1 MRIIDRYLLR
11 QFVHVF
17 LICFISLDGLY
28 VVFDAFSNLDE
39 FLHYAEK
46 DGGLLSMMGE
56 FYAYRT
62 ILFFEQSCS
71 MLTMI
76 AGMFTVTWIQRHNE
90 LTALMAAGVSRTR
103 IIVPVILAAASIS
116 LFASAAREFII
127 PRLADELGRDA
138 KNLRGEAGLEL
149 KPRFDYETNVLLQGK
164 VAYANEQRVNMP
176 SFVFQ
181 ESLYG
186 QGKQLT
192 AENAYYQ
199 APQPPDRSGRP
210 GRPGGYLLRGVTR
223 PQNLAEQPSLEPHG
237 SPVLIT
243 PRDAKW
249 LKPDECFV
257 VSNVN
262 FEQLTG
268 GEGFKK
274 FSSTRQLIAA
284 LSDPSLG
291 LGGDYGADVRVKV
304 HARIIQPLMDMTL
317 LFLGLPLVLNGT
329 NRNVFVAIGLCG
341 AVCTAFMLVTIGCQ
355 HLGAVALLRPALAAW
370 APLVVFVPIAV
381 GMFDRIE
388 Y

>member
-39 FLHYAEK
+39 FLYYAEK
-46 DGGLLSMMGE
+46 DGGGLLSMMGE

-62 ILFFEQSCS
+62 VAFFEQISS

-103 IIVPVILAAASIS
+103 IIVPIVVAAACTS
-116 LFASAAREFII
+116 LGASAAREFVI
-127 PRLADELGRDA
+127 PQLADELGRDA

-149 KPRFDYETNVLLQGK
+149 KPRLDFETNVLLHGK
-164 VAYANEQRVNMP
+164 VAYANEQRINEP
-176 SFVFQ
+176 SFMFPR
-181 ESLYG
+181 SLYG
-186 QGKQLT
+186 QGRQLA
-192 AENAYYQ
+192 AENAYYFARQ
-199 APQPPDRSGRP
+199 ADRP
-210 GRPGGYLLRGVTR
+210 AGYLLRGVIR
-223 PQNLAEQPSLEPHG
+223 PQNLAEQPSLEQNG
-237 SPVLIT
+237 SPLLIT
-243 PRDAKW
+243 PRDADW
-249 LKPDECFV
+249 LKPDECFL

-262 FEQLTG
+262 FDQLTG
-268 GEGFKK
+268 GEGMKK

-291 LGGDYGADVRVKV
+291 LAGDYGADVRVKI

-341 AVCTAFMLVTIGCQ
+341 AVCTAFMLVAMGFQ
-355 HLGAVALLRPALAAW
+355 YLGAAAMLRPALAAW
-370 APLVVFVPIAV
+370 APLVIFVPIAV

>member
-11 QFVHVF
+11 QFIHVF

-39 FLHYAEK
+39 FLHYSEK
-46 DGGLLSMMGE
+46 DGGGLLAMMGE

-62 ILFFEQSCS
+62 ILFFEQISS

-103 IIVPVILAAASIS
+103 IIVPIIAAAACTS
-116 LFASAAREFII
+116 LGASAAREFVI
-127 PRLADELGRDA
+127 PQLSDELGRDA

-149 KPRFDYETNVLLQGK
+149 KPRLDFETNVLLHGK
-164 VAYANEQRVNMP
+164 VAYANEQRVNEP
-176 SFVFQ
+176 SFMFPA
-181 ESLYG
+181 SLYG
-186 QGKQLT
+186 QGRQLA
-192 AENAYYQ
+192 AENAYYLPRQ
-199 APQPPDRSGRP
+199 ADRLA
-210 GRPGGYLLRGVTR
+210 GYLLRGVIR
-223 PQNLAEQPSLEPHG
+223 PQNLAEQPSIEQGGRPL
-237 SPVLIT
+237 LIT
-243 PRDAKW
+243 PHDADW
-249 LKPDECFV
+249 LKPDECFL

-262 FEQLTG
+262 FDQLTG

-284 LSDPSLG
+284 LTDPSLG
-291 LGGDYGADVRVKV
+291 LAGDYGADVRVKI
-304 HARIIQPLMDMTL
+304 HARIIQPFMDMTL

-341 AVCTAFMLVTIGCQ
+341 AVCTAFMLVSMGFQ
-355 HLGAVALLRPALAAW
+355 YLGAAAMLRPALAAW
-370 APLVVFVPIAV
+370 APLVMFVPIAV

>member
-11 QFVHVF
+11 QFIHVF

-39 FLHYAEK
+39 FLHYSEK
-46 DGGLLSMMGE
+46 DGGGLLAMMGE

-62 ILFFEQSCS
+62 ILFFEQISS

-103 IIVPVILAAASIS
+103 IIVPIIVAAACTS
-116 LFASAAREFII
+116 LGASAAREFVI

-149 KPRFDYETNVLLQGK
+149 KPRLDFETNVLLHGK
-164 VAYANEQRVNMP
+164 VAYANELRVNEP
-176 SFVFQ
+176 SFMFPG
-181 ESLYG
+181 SLYG
-186 QGKQLT
+186 QGRQLA
-192 AENAYYQ
+192 AENAYYLARQ
-199 APQPPDRSGRP
+199 ADRP
-210 GRPGGYLLRGVTR
+210 AGYLLRGVIR
-223 PQNLAEQPSLEPHG
+223 PQNLIEQPSLEQGGRPL
-237 SPVLIT
+237 LIT
-243 PRDAKW
+243 PRDAGW
-249 LKPDECFV
+249 LKPDECFL

-262 FEQLTG
+262 FDQLTG

-284 LSDPSLG
+284 LTDPSLG
-291 LGGDYGADVRVKV
+291 LAGDYGADVRVKV
-304 HARIIQPLMDMTL
+304 HARLIQPFMDMTL

-341 AVCTAFMLVTIGCQ
+341 AVCTAFMLVSLGFQ
-355 HLGAVALLRPALAAW
+355 YLGAAAMLRPALAAW
-370 APLVVFVPIAV
+370 APLVMFVPIAV

>member
-39 FLHYAEK
+39 FLHYTEK
-46 DGGLLSMMGE
+46 EGGLLSLMGE

-62 ILFFEQSCS
+62 VLFFERISS

-103 IIVPVILAAASIS
+103 IIVPIIAAAGCIS
-116 LFASAAREFII
+116 LGASAAREFVI
-127 PRLADELGRDA
+127 PCLADELGRDA

-149 KPRFDYETNVLLQGK
+149 KPRIDYETNVLLQGK
-164 VAYANEQRVNMP
+164 VAYANDQRVNEP
-176 SFVFQ
+176 SFMFP

-186 QGKQLT
+186 QGRQLA

-199 APQPPDRSGRP
+199 AAQADRP
-210 GRPGGYLLRGVTR
+210 AGYLLRGVIR
-223 PQNLAEQPSLEPHG
+223 PQNLAEQPSFELNG
-237 SPVLIT
+237 QRILIT
-243 PRDAKW
+243 PHDAPDW
-249 LKPDECFV
+249 LKPDECFL

-262 FEQLTG
+262 FEQLSG
-268 GEGFKK
+268 GQGWRQ
-274 FSSTRQLIAA
+274 FSSTRQLIAG

-291 LGGDYGADVRVKV
+291 LAGDYGADVRVAI
-304 HARIIQPLMDMTL
+304 HLRIIQPFLDMTL

-341 AVCTAFMLVTIGCQ
+341 AVCTAFMLVSMGFQ
-355 HLGAVALLRPALAAW
+355 YLGAVALLRPALAAW
-370 APLVVFVPIAV
+370 APLIIFTPIAV